1 MWLHAT
7 CQLEF
12 NLAVSTPFLFMLRP
26 RSGNQQWI
34 GRDEFLMS
42 EGATG
47 KEFTDS
53 FGNLCQRV
61 HAPAGHFSLS
71 SSVYVETA
79 GASDSE
85 PGAPFVEVDHLPHEA
100 IQYLFPSRYC
110 ESDHFL
116 ELASEVTQGVS
127 AGYDQCA
134 AVVQY
139 IQNSIRYAPELGG
152 DVISACEVNQRS
164 EAVCRD
170 MAHLG
175 IAICRALSIPS
186 RLVVGYLETLRPVD
200 LHAWFEVFVGG
211 RWYTFD
217 PTQETLEGGRIA
229 IAYGRDAADVA
240 VYTQF
245 GSPADLLSM
254 KVEVERIDP
263 PQA

>member
-1 MWLHAT
+1 
-7 CQLEF
+7 
-12 NLAVSTPFLFMLRP
+12 MLRP
-26 RSGNQQWI
+26 RSGSQQWI

-42 EGATG
+42 GGATG

-61 HAPAGHFSLS
+61 HAPAGDFSLS
-71 SSVYVETA
+71 SSVYVETTS
-79 GASDSE
+79 ASDSA
-85 PGAPFVEVDHLPHEA
+85 PGAPFVEVDNLPHDA

-110 ESDHFL
+110 ESDRFP
-116 ELASEVTQGVS
+116 ELAAEVTQGFA

-134 AVVQY
+134 AIVNY
-139 IQNSIRYAPELGG
+139 IRNSIRYAPELGG
-152 DVISACEVNQRS
+152 EVISACEVNHRS

-175 IAICRALSIPS
+175 IAICRALSIPA

-200 LHAWFEVFVGG
+200 LHAWFEVYVGG

-217 PTQETLEGGRIA
+217 PTQENLEGGRIA

-245 GSPADLLSM
+245 GSPVDLISM
-254 KVEVERIDP
+254 RVEIEKIARP
-263 PQA
+263 TE